1 MAERILIVD
10 DEALIRK
17 SLAQIL
23 SRKGYEVE
31 SAASAA
37 EARRLYSPGEFAL
50 VLLDLRLPDASGID
64 LLKEFRAA
72 QPDLLVILM
81 TAYGSVETAVE
92 AMRLGAYDYVNKPF
106 KSREIEVIVK
116 LALDA
121 GQLRT
126 EVRELRQEAARPF
139 GLENFVGE
147 DQGMQKVFSMIRKVA
162 QNPDVTVLIQG
173 ESGTGKEMVAR
184 SIHAESD
191 RRGRSFVGINCAAI
205 PSQLLE
211 SELFGYEKGAF
222 TDAKARKPGLM
233 EKAHGGTLFLDEIGD
248 MDVQLQAKLLRVLE
262 ERTVRRVGGIEQVP
276 VDVRVLAAT
285 NQNLEERIRAG
296 RFREDL
302 YYRLKIISI
311 LIPPLRERRADVLPL
326 ANHFLQEANHRF
338 HKSVEG
344 FTRGCEGLL
353 LSYPW
358 PGNVREL
365 RNTIER
371 VLILE
376 DARRIA
382 PEHLPPEILG
392 GRPRHEEGGVWIPQ
406 GPEILRGI
414 SFDGVVDEVGRYL
427 VGEALRLAGGN
438 KAQAARLLS
447 MDRGTLRY
455 QIKRLG
461 LVEGGRD

>member
-1 MAERILIVD
+1 
-10 DEALIRK
+10 
-17 SLAQIL
+17 
-23 SRKGYEVE
+23 
-31 SAASAA
+31 
-37 EARRLYSPGEFAL
+37 
-50 VLLDLRLPDASGID
+50 
-64 LLKEFRAA
+64 
-72 QPDLLVILM
+72 
-81 TAYGSVETAVE
+81 
-92 AMRLGAYDYVNKPF
+92 MRLGAYDYVNKPF

-121 GQLRT
+121 DQLRT

-147 DQGMQKVFSMIRKVA
+147 DPGMQKVFSMIRKVA

-184 SIHAESD
+184 SIHAESGRRD
-191 RRGRSFVGINCAAI
+191 RPFVGINCAAI

-211 SELFGYEKGAF
+211 SELFGYERGAF

-233 EKAHGGTLFLDEIGD
+233 EKANGGTLFLDEIGD

-262 ERTVRRVGGIEQVP
+262 ERTVRRVGGVEQVP
-276 VDVRVLAAT
+276 VDVRVVAAT

-338 HKSVEG
+338 HKAVEG
-344 FTRGCEGLL
+344 FTRQCEGLL
-353 LSYPW
+353 LSYAW

-376 DARRIA
+376 ETRWIA
-382 PEHLPPEILG
+382 PEHLPPEILR
-392 GRPRHEEGGVWIPQ
+392 GRPRPEEGGGVWIPQ
-406 GPEILRGI
+406 EPEILRGI
-414 SFDGVVDEVGRYL
+414 SFDGVVDEVGRHL
-427 VGEALRLAGGN
+427 VREALRLAAGN

-461 LVEGGRD
+461 LEEGGRV